1 MDAERD
7 PGQLRDAIG
16 ASPGLRAYEDMEAIK
31 RSLTVFLL
39 NALDLITHLKSFEE
53 DPSVSLAVMSVG
65 PEHEQVATQY
75 QNELARRLHNFVSSV
90 KSLIEHSRH
99 IVTRM
104 YRDPAHP
111 VRAEYQRRARS
122 LAGEPRRKLVQQ
134 LREYVLHYEL
144 APTVGHLEFNR
155 TDGMTSSPLMFR
167 ATWRL
172 APEVLLGWD
181 RWNPGV
187 ESYLQNAAELNL
199 LDLVEA
205 YVADISDLY
214 GWLRSEQ
221 TKEHQ
226 ADIDATNAMINELN
240 DMWPPDPA

>member
-31 RSLTVFLL
+31 RSLEVFLL
-39 NALDLITHLKSFEE
+39 NAVDLISHLKSFEE
-53 DPSVSLAVMSVG
+53 DPSVSLPVMSVG
-65 PEHEQVATQY
+65 PEHEQDATQY
-75 QNELARRLHNFVSSV
+75 QSELARRLHNFVSSV
-90 KSLIEHSRH
+90 KSLIDHSRH

-104 YRDPAHP
+104 YRDPTHP

-122 LAGEPRRKLVQQ
+122 LADEPKRKFVQQ

-144 APTVGHLEFNR
+144 APAVGRLEFNR
-155 TDGMTSSPLMFR
+155 TDGTTSSPFMFR
-167 ATWRL
+167 ATWTL
-172 APEVLLGWD
+172 APEVLLGWG
-181 RWNPGV
+181 RWNAGV
-187 ESYLQNAAELNL
+187 RTYLQNAAELNL

-214 GWLRSEQ
+214 VWLRNEQ
-221 TKEHQ
+221 MREHQ
-226 ADIDATNAMINELN
+226 ADIDATNLMINELN